1 MLWPRNKSHTRP
13 ALGRRRRDRG
23 GHVTTDRYRYNFC
36 KPSGR
41 SWTNNSSAP
50 SQRPSI
56 IFGSTNLCAV
66 TIPSTK
72 RLHYHRRPSRHAAHS
87 AGQPHG
93 CVRVIHRLHLYPLTK
108 PPIAPRSQALP
119 WAALAQLRIPCSR
132 LGVFLQRS
140 KWWVPVR
147 SWPPCSALGRLFARG
162 ELRYTDGHYVRRWVG
177 CSLAVSFVTPVPCL
191 RVTRDRDDCRPA

>member
-1 MLWPRNKSHTRP
+1 MVLRVVEECQHNLHFLWSRNKSQHTWCC
-13 ALGRRRRDRG
+13 GRGINRTDAQLSG
-23 GHVTTDRYRYNFC
+23 GVGVIGVDTSLPVHFC

-72 RLHYHRRPSRHAAHS
+72 RLHYHPRPSRHAAHS

-162 ELRYTDGHYVRRWVG
+162 ELRYTGA
-177 CSLAVSFVTPVPCL
+177 LL
-191 RVTRDRDDCRPA
+191 TRDRDDCRPA